1 MPEKAGTHE
10 SVAKAGRF
18 VTKTTQEGHKG
29 GKGVGPGPEH
39 PLPPYVHVGIVTLML
54 AQDDKEHPVPEEIR
68 PRFQE
73 LVAAF
78 VAGDYRLSRHTLD
91 GIAPIDE
98 NTAQFIAGQ
107 IAAYGATLA
116 PLNDEVWRRSIY
128 LWMDG

>member
-1 MPEKAGTHE
+1 
-10 SVAKAGRF
+10 
-18 VTKTTQEGHKG
+18 
-29 GKGVGPGPEH
+29 
-39 PLPPYVHVGIVTLML
+39 ML
-54 AQDDKEHPVPEEIR
+54 AQYDKEHPVPEEIR

-78 VAGDYRLSRHTLD
+78 VAGDYRLSRPALD

-98 NTAQFIAGQ
+98 NTAEFIAGQ

-128 LWMDG
+128 LWMDGYWEFLIDLSTTQESVSDLALHAKLFGGPCGRIEVSSIHVP